1 MPPIRVGSS
10 QDSVQQEERILLAI
24 QALQKKEICSVAE
37 AAYQFNVPRTT
48 LRRRIAGAT
57 DRANTRANGHK
68 MTQIEEES
76 LKQRILSLDLRGS
89 APTQGHVRE
98 MANLLLAKRGS
109 TPIQTVGEKW
119 VYNYTQRHPELAS
132 RFSRRYDYR
141 RAEQADPKIVQAWFN
156 TVQALIQR
164 HGILS
169 DDIYNFGE
177 TGFAMGLCATHKVIT
192 RAEYYGRRSVLQQ
205 GDREWVT
212 VIESINASGWAL
224 PPTLIF
230 KGKLYNQAW
239 FKDLPQDWRFE
250 VSPNGWTSDEIG
262 LRWLQKQFIP
272 STNSRTRGTHR
283 LLILDGHGSHL
294 TPQFDQICT
303 EHNII
308 SVCMP
313 PHSSHLLQPLD
324 IGCFTVLKRSYGNL
338 NTQKMRLGINYIDK
352 LDFLAAYPQAR
363 SDTFKANT
371 IINSFKAAG
380 LVPLNP
386 KAVLLKLNIQLR
398 TPTPPASRGSESSVY
413 HPHTPAN
420 VHDLYK
426 QASSIKAFLKQRSR
440 SPLSPSHT
448 ALNQLIKGFQIAIE
462 QGIFLEDENHR
473 LRAANLAQ
481 RQKRARV
488 HRWTAHDDGLSVREA
503 QELEEAHEVS
513 TQATQALEVLQ
524 AQDTQAPSTRRPP
537 RCSKCWQIGH
547 KRNTCKASE

>member
-1 MPPIRVGSS
+1 
-10 QDSVQQEERILLAI
+10 
-24 QALQKKEICSVAE
+24 
-37 AAYQFNVPRTT
+37 
-48 LRRRIAGAT
+48 
-57 DRANTRANGHK
+57 
-68 MTQIEEES
+68 
-76 LKQRILSLDLRGS
+76 
-89 APTQGHVRE
+89 

-119 VYNYTQRHPELAS
+119 VYNYTQRHPELTS

-141 RAEQADPKIVQAWFN
+141 RAQQEDPKIIQAWFN
-156 TVQALIQR
+156 TIQTIIQQY
-164 HGILS
+164 GILS
-169 DDIYNFGE
+169 DDIYNFDE

-212 VIESINASGWAL
+212 AIESINASGWAL

-250 VSPNGWTSDEIG
+250 VSQNGWTSDEIG

-272 STNSRTRGTHR
+272 LTNHRTRGIYR
-283 LLILDGHGSHL
+283 LLVLDGHGSHL
-294 TPQFDQICT
+294 TPQFDQICA
-303 EHNII
+303 EHKII
-308 SVCMP
+308 PVCMP
-313 PHSSHLLQPLD
+313 AYSSHLLQPLD
-324 IGCFTVLKRSYGNL
+324 IGCFAVLKRSYGNL
-338 NTQKMRLGINYIDK
+338 NTQKIRLGINHINK
-352 LDFLAAYPQAR
+352 LEFLAAYPQAR
-363 SDTFKANT
+363 VDAFKQDT

-386 KAVLLKLNIQLR
+386 EAVLLKLNIQLR
-398 TPTPPASRGSESSVY
+398 TPTPPASRGSEASAY

-440 SPLSPSHT
+440 SPPSPTHA
-448 ALNQLIKGFQIAIE
+448 ALNQLIKGFQMVIE
-462 QGIFLEDENHR
+462 RGIFLEDENQR
-473 LRAANLAQ
+473 LHAANNTQ
-481 RQKRARV
+481 RQKRACV
-488 HRWTAHDDGLSVREA
+488 HRWIAHDNGLSVREA

-524 AQDTQAPSTRRPP
+524 AQDTQATSTRRPP

-547 KRNTCKASE
+547 KRNTCKA